1 MLRGQDSA
9 KRLPKEHWILLSRLL
24 NKLEKDREM
33 EIITAL
39 EGVLFALVLA
49 AIAVSPN
56 AISTYLELRA
66 QKDAFESE
74 E

>member
-1 MLRGQDSA
+1 
-9 KRLPKEHWILLSRLL
+9 
-24 NKLEKDREM
+24 M

-39 EGVLFALVLA
+39 GGIVFALVLA

-66 QKDAFESE
+66 AENVSE
-74 E
+74 PDV